1 MRYTEIITSNKW
13 VDILYVRDPS
23 LKNVSYTVFFNQTYS
38 ICYFKSN
45 YDYKVEHC
53 SIPNNTDQYFPY
65 AEECPKT
72 STDSFIET
80 TDSSNQNSS
89 EVKNETKSRAK
100 TIWIIVAVVVIAIIL
115 LVVIM
120 AIIFFF
126 YRNGA
131 KEEQSMKENQ
141 LILYKNIAKNLIIS
155 TKYFISNLRKKI
167 CNNFRYFSLISI
179 YSYE

>member
-1 MRYTEIITSNKW
+1 MRYTEIITSNKP

-23 LKNVSYTVFFNQTYS
+23 LKNVSYTAFFNQTYS

-53 SIPNNTDQYFPY
+53 SNHNNTHQYFPY
-65 AEECPKT
+65 IEECPKT

-80 TDSSNQNSS
+80 TNSSNQNSY
-89 EVKNETKSRAK
+89 EGINETKNKAK

-120 AIIFFF
+120 AIICFF

-131 KEEQSMKENQ
+131 KEEQSMK
-141 LILYKNIAKNLIIS
+141 KIS
-155 TKYFISNLRKKI
+155 
-167 CNNFRYFSLISI
+167 
-179 YSYE
+179 